1 MKINRNVIKNIEE
14 TKYLATENTWRYRS
28 ISRIIYENYEKM
40 KYWLYKED
48 IFAELKKYDEFEE
61 YTIDML
67 KSDLDALVNWKNLIA
82 IADTAK
88 VNTIEEF
95 KNREFRYQL
104 SEVAIEIERLLISL
118 EHMKV
123 ENTATLESSL
133 VERFKNLLYDYKVI
147 LKENE
152 KITYEWWK
160 ELNSSFKDLNRNYQ
174 DYISKFYSPKNDEL
188 MKTTEFLI
196 FKEGFIKY
204 LREFVKNLQTNTFEI
219 REVFKD
225 IAEEEIDSIINRVF
239 FYEKSIQS
247 LELLIDEKEYTELNK
262 GRINSMKDWF
272 IQRNGRDALVDQLI
286 GNTNEVIRKIT
297 RYAVQIADRKNNNAN
312 RKEEYRNIAKI
323 FNSIEDIN
331 EAHKL
336 CAAVFGTFNIIKILG
351 NEKRETE
358 SINSSIYDETPK
370 NYIIKPRERSFRE
383 KIIKNPI
390 KDKGNKK
397 EEKLKNLLEKR
408 KNEEERIKTFLK
420 DNIIDFNELE
430 QIEGKDRTLLLKLLS
445 KGISKKQSWHKSD
458 FGMEYVVDFSEAEE
472 TITLNCRDGVLKM
485 PHYKLIFRKG
495 K

>member
-1 MKINRNVIKNIEE
+1 MIKNIDE
-14 TKYLATENTWRYRS
+14 TKYLATENTWRYRA
-28 ISRIIYENYEKM
+28 ISRIVYENYEKM

-48 IFAELKKYDEFEE
+48 IFDELKKYDEFEE

-67 KSDLDALVNWKNLIA
+67 KSDLDTLVNWKNLIA

-133 VERFKNLLYDYKVI
+133 VERFKNLLYDYKII

-225 IAEEEIDSIINRVF
+225 IADEELDNIINKVF

-247 LELLIDEKEYTELNK
+247 LELLIDEKEYTDLNK

-272 IQRNGRDALVDQLI
+272 LQRNGRDALVDQLI
-286 GNTNEVIRKIT
+286 ANTNEVIRKIT

-312 RKEEYRNIAKI
+312 RKEEYRNIARI
-323 FNSIEDIN
+323 FNSLEDIN

-358 SINSSIYDETPK
+358 SINSGIYDEAPK
-370 NYIIKPRERSFRE
+370 EYIIKPRERTFRE

-390 KDKGNKK
+390 VDKGNRK
-397 EEKLKNLLEKR
+397 EEKLQKILEKR
-408 KNEEERIKTFLK
+408 KNEEDRIKNLLK
-420 DNIIDFNELE
+420 DNVIDFAELTQVE
-430 QIEGKDRTLLLKLLS
+430 SNDRMLLLKLLS
-445 KGISKKQSWHKSD
+445 KGISKKQSFYKSD
-458 FGMEYVVDFSEAEE
+458 FGMEYQIDFSEASKM
-472 TITLNCRDGVLKM
+472 ISLNCSDGTLEM
-485 PHYKLIFRKG
+485 PHYRLVFREG

>member
-1 MKINRNVIKNIEE
+1 MKINRNIIKNIDE
-14 TKYLATENTWRYRS
+14 TKYLSTENTWRYRA
-28 ISRIIYENYEKM
+28 ISRIVYESYEKM
-40 KYWLYKED
+40 KLWLYKED
-48 IFAELKKYDEFEE
+48 IFEELKKYEEFEE

-67 KSDLDALVNWKNLIA
+67 KGDLDALVNWRNLIA
-82 IADTAK
+82 IADTSK

-95 KNREFRYQL
+95 KNREFTYQL

-123 ENTATLESSL
+123 ENTATLEASL
-133 VERFKNLLYDYKVI
+133 VERFKNLLYDCKMV

-152 KITYEWWK
+152 KTTYEWWK
-160 ELNSSFKDLNRNYQ
+160 ELNTSFKELNRNYQ

-225 IAEEEIDSIINRVF
+225 ITDEEIESIINKVF

-247 LELLIDEKEYTELNK
+247 LELLIDEREYKELNK

-272 IQRNGRDALVDQLI
+272 MQRNGRDALVDQLI
-286 GNTNEVIRKIT
+286 ANTNEVIRKIT
-297 RYAVQIADRKNNNAN
+297 RYAVQIADKKNNNAN

-323 FNSIEDIN
+323 FNSLEDIN

-336 CAAVFGTFNIIKILG
+336 SAAVFGTFNIIKILG

-370 NYIIKPRERSFRE
+370 KCIIKPRERSFRE

-390 KDKGNKK
+390 ADKGNKK
-397 EEKLKNLLEKR
+397 EERLKKVLEKR
-408 KNEEERIKTFLK
+408 KNEEDRIKTLLK
-420 DNIIDFNELE
+420 DNVIDFAELKE
-430 QIEGKDRTLLLKLLS
+430 IKSKDRMLLLKLLS
-445 KGISKKQSWHKSD
+445 KGMSKKQSFHKSD
-458 FGMEYVVDFSEAEE
+458 FGMEYVIDFSDAHE
-472 TITLNCRDGVLKM
+472 TISLDCSDGILKM
-485 PHYKLIFRKG
+485 PHYKLVFREVK
-495 K
+495 

>member
-1 MKINRNVIKNIEE
+1 MKINRNVIKNIDE
-14 TKYLATENTWRYRS
+14 TKYLATENTWRYRA

-48 IFAELKKYDEFEE
+48 IFDELKKYDEFEE

-67 KSDLDALVNWKNLIA
+67 KSDLDTLVNWKNLIA

-133 VERFKNLLYDYKVI
+133 VERFKNLLYDYKII

-152 KITYEWWK
+152 KTTYEWWK

-225 IAEEEIDSIINRVF
+225 ITDEEIDNIINKIF

-247 LELLIDEKEYTELNK
+247 LELLIDEKEYTALNK

-272 IQRNGRDALVDQLI
+272 MQRNGRDALVDQLI

-312 RKEEYRNIAKI
+312 RKEEYRNIARI
-323 FNSIEDIN
+323 FNSVEDIN

-370 NYIIKPRERSFRE
+370 NYTIKPRERSFRE

-390 KDKGNKK
+390 VDKGNKK
-397 EEKLKNLLEKR
+397 EERLKKILEKR
-408 KNEEERIKTFLK
+408 KNEEYRIKTFLK
-420 DNIIDFNELE
+420 DNIIDFNKLE
-430 QIEGKDRTLLLKLLS
+430 QIESKDRMLLLKLLS
-445 KGISKKQSWHKSD
+445 KGISKKQSWYKSD
-458 FGMEYVVDFSEAEE
+458 FGMEYQIDFSEAHE
-472 TITLNCRDGVLKM
+472 TINLNCNDGTLKM
-485 PHYKLIFRKG
+485 PHYKLVFREG